1 MPRLDDLIEA
11 SRAQIREALEQSTAP
26 VLLCSFGKDS
36 MVLLHLLRSMGL
48 DLPVVFHRD
57 PWFPHKYAFADR
69 MIREWNLTVWDW
81 QPVAVSLWHGK
92 GIVAFTNHYQIGQ
105 KPTGEPV
112 TCSVP
117 KNILPPV
124 EGKPYL
130 CGLADLMHRPT
141 GTFQY
146 PWDMAFIGHK
156 SSDQDQIA
164 GRVPLHTDLV
174 RVDHGPTGAFP
185 LRHWTDDDIWD
196 YTDRF
201 AVPVQTDRYYR
212 DDLGWD
218 ELPDKTANSDYWT
231 ACMACIDR
239 RNGPVVDC
247 PKLKRQVR
255 NVSGTVAHI
264 ELRAAYFGEEAPT
277 CSSNFGEAPCS

>member
-1 MPRLDDLIEA
+1 VGQGPLEVLHGLDGIELGHA
-11 SRAQIREALEQSTAP
+11 DKGVVAEGRQHPVAGATTLLDAGRAQIREALEQSTAP

-48 DLPVVFHRD
+48 DLPIVFHRD

-112 TCSVP
+112 TCCVP

-174 RVDHGPTGAFP
+174 RVDQAH
-185 LRHWTDDDIWD
+185 HHE
-196 YTDRF
+196 
-201 AVPVQTDRYYR
+201 AVARPGEGDV
-212 DDLGWD
+212 
-218 ELPDKTANSDYWT
+218 EATAV
-231 ACMACIDR
+231 C
-239 RNGPVVDC
+239 
-247 PKLKRQVR
+247 
-255 NVSGTVAHI
+255 
-264 ELRAAYFGEEAPT
+264 EEAHRPVGVGAHERHDKGLLLAT
-277 CSSNFGEAPCS
+277 LEPVHRSHLHAPHAPPL